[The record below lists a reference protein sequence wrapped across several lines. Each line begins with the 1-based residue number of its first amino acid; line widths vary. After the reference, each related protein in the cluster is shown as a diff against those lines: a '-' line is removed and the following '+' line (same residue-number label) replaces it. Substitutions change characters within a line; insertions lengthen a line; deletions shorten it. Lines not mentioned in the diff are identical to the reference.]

1 MEITATQF
9 EKLLLEFCK
18 KDFPI
23 GFEIEHDYKQ
33 TGNES
38 ENKRQIDVRIKG
50 RLGIAEILICG
61 EAKNWSDPVG
71 SEVIDALVGKYLSG
85 EIRANKVILF
95 SNMGFTEPAITRAKK
110 IGIELL
116 QPFNLGE
123 PFLNVPYIVSVG
135 TLGSMMVQAVYDGI
149 QQNSMA
155 VNIGQYI
162 IYKGNER
169 ISFLQMIYRNV
180 VSSLKQLPEMNI
192 RIEIGKLTI
201 NESSVLYELKSQP
214 NFRHNGH
221 FNVEVDL
228 NWDFFVED
236 IEDVI
241 LFHVNEEKILHLK
254 LLENRSILEKVLLSD
269 TKRNYESRSECII
282 KEVKKVVAPGFLI
295 ALSDPDQNLV
305 DPHRPLFT
313 II

>member
-1 MEITATQF
+1 MEITAIQF

-18 KDFPI
+18 KDFPP
-23 GFEIEHDYKQ
+23 GFAIEHDYKQ

-61 EAKNWSDPVG
+61 EAKNWSEPVG

-95 SNMGFTEPAITRAKK
+95 SNMGYTEPAITRAKK
-110 IGIELL
+110 LGIELL
-116 QPFNLGE
+116 QPFTLGK
-123 PFLNVPYIVSVG
+123 PFLKIPYVISVG
-135 TLGSMMVQAVYDGI
+135 TLGLMMVQVVYDGI

-155 VNIGQYI
+155 IDTGQYI
-162 IYKGNER
+162 IYKGSER
-169 ISFLQMIYRNV
+169 ISFLQMIYRNII
-180 VSSLKQLPEMNI
+180 SSLKQLPEMNV
-192 RIEIGKLTI
+192 RIEVGKI
-201 NESSVLYELKSQP
+201 NVNESSVLYELKSQP
-214 NFRHNGH
+214 NLRYNGH

-236 IEDVI
+236 IEDAV
-241 LFHVNEEKILHLK
+241 LFHVNEEKILHLQ
-254 LLENRSILEKVLLSD
+254 LLENHSIMEKVLLSG
-269 TKRNYESRSECII
+269 TKRNYESRSSCII
-282 KEVKKVVAPGFLI
+282 NEVENAVATGFLI
-295 ALSDPDQNLV
+295 ALSDPDQNLI